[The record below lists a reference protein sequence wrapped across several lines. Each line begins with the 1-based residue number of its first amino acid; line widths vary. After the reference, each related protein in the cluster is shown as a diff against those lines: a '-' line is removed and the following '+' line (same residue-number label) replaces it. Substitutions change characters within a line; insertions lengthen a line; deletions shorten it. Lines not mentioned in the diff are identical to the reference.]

1 MLSRHQLKGIFEK
14 CETLRTV
21 LQGWVS
27 KSPIH
32 APGQRMLW
40 CLSCPGAKDDVVPVT
55 SKMDFW
61 NAEQTQRLEIQEAAL
76 PGRRDSREA
85 RREPDASEFLGGT

>member
-1 MLSRHQLKGIFEK
+1 
-14 CETLRTV
+14 
-21 LQGWVS
+21 
-27 KSPIH
+27 
-32 APGQRMLW
+32 MLW